1 MFLQEKQRG
10 AMGSARMASI
20 VCSRSFIA
28 ALEPSKGG

>member
-20 VCSRSFIA
+20 VFSPSFIA